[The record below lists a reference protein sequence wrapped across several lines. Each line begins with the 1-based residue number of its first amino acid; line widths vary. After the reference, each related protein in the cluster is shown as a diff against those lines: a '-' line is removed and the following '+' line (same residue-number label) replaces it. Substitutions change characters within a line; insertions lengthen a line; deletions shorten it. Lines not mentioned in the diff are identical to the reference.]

1 MHAAAGS
8 ARSYH
13 GRPPKYKSISRRFGR
28 GRFSGMMEAMRRIAV
43 ALVAVALLPAAA
55 SAHATPRV
63 SLVDRSPATVR
74 GTAFAPAEHVA
85 VTLSVGDV
93 TLRKTVVATAQGVFV
108 ARWRRSVPTG
118 CVAIG
123 IAAWGSA
130 GSRAV
135 YRLSPPECAP
145 LQP

>member
-1 MHAAAGS
+1 ML
-8 ARSYH
+8 
-13 GRPPKYKSISRRFGR
+13 
-28 GRFSGMMEAMRRIAV
+28 RIATACV
-43 ALVAVALLPAAA
+43 AAALVAAAA
-55 SAHATPRV
+55 AAAHPSPRV
-63 SLVDRSPATVR
+63 SLVDRNPATVR
-74 GTAFAPAEHVA
+74 GASFAPAERVA

-93 TLRKTVVATAQGVFV
+93 TLTKTVVASATGAFV

-118 CVAIG
+118 CVAVG
-123 IAAWGSA
+123 IAARGSA